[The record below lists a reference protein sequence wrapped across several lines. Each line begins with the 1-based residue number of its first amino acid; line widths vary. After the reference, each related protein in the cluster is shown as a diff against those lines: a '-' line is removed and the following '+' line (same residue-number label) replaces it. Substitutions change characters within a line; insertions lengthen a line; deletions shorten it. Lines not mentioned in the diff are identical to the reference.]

1 MSTTTNPTPS
11 WETIAAEYRAQAASK
26 IPAAWLL
33 APSITSSL
41 SETST
46 ANVLDVPRTCGIL
59 SSSEIEITERYNA
72 VALLSL
78 LASGK
83 ISSVDVTTAF
93 CKRAAIAGQLT
104 NCLTEIFF
112 EQALQRAKYCDE
124 YLAKERKTI
133 GPFHGL
139 PVSLKDSFNLR
150 GIKSTIGFTSFV
162 ANPPSNVDSPLVQIL
177 LSKGA
182 VLYVKTN
189 IPQTLMTADSHNY
202 IFGRTLNPHN
212 LSVTAGG
219 SSGGEGALSALRG
232 SVLGVGTDIAGSIRI
247 PAHCNGVIGF
257 KPSTR
262 RIPYSGQ
269 TAPGRPG
276 TFGISAC
283 AGPICRSMADAE
295 YFMKHVLDF
304 DVWSLDEQV
313 LSLPW
318 RSVDFEG
325 KRLRLGVLTEHEMW
339 PLHPPMSRAFSTVSK
354 KLTRAGH
361 TLIPLEP
368 HIPSSLL
375 SDTVV
380 TAMKLFSSDP
390 QKTSFARIAAS
401 GEPMIPSIPS
411 TAPPEILTY
420 KASLDGVFD
429 LHAAMRD
436 IQKVIREM
444 WIKLELD
451 GLIMPVFQGTA
462 VEHDAYGAPP
472 YTVLANLLDYP
483 SCALPVGKAD
493 IKLDTPFIRDV
504 KYVPT
509 YNPDIIEGAPG
520 GIQILGRPLK
530 DEETVAMAKIVMDI
544 LSAA

>member
-1 MSTTTNPTPS
+1 
-11 WETIAAEYRAQAASK
+11 
-26 IPAAWLL
+26 
-33 APSITSSL
+33 
-41 SETST
+41 
-46 ANVLDVPRTCGIL
+46 
-59 SSSEIEITERYNA
+59 
-72 VALLSL
+72 
-78 LASGK
+78 
-83 ISSVDVTTAF
+83 
-93 CKRAAIAGQLT
+93 
-104 NCLTEIFF
+104 
-112 EQALQRAKYCDE
+112 
-124 YLAKERKTI
+124 
-133 GPFHGL
+133 
-139 PVSLKDSFNLR
+139 
-150 GIKSTIGFTSFV
+150 
-162 ANPPSNVDSPLVQIL
+162 
-177 LSKGA
+177 
-182 VLYVKTN
+182 
-189 IPQTLMTADSHNY
+189 MTADSHNY

-472 YTVLANLLDYP
+472 YTVLANLLDVRIFQLLLFWWIAFY
-483 SCALPVGKAD
+483 GEK
-493 IKLDTPFIRDV
+493 
-504 KYVPT
+504 
-509 YNPDIIEGAPG
+509 
-520 GIQILGRPLK
+520 
-530 DEETVAMAKIVMDI
+530 
-544 LSAA
+544 